1 MATRI
6 IRLAQAPELFRLRLG
21 DMVAARDSE
30 GDADLEYTG
39 TVVDGTREENPDTG
53 AYEIVY
59 RVKRADRQYFDA
71 RDLNLIRLYDD
82 ATLREEIRH
91 RLATYRL
98 HRSLPPAPEGDLEGH
113 ETIREGGRGQRC
125 SACDHLIP
133 GSDTRPM
140 ELRYPGGIVYLHAR
154 CYSVWLEERGRRS

>member
-6 IRLAQAPELFRLRLG
+6 IRLAQALELFRLRLG

-39 TVVDGTREENPDTG
+39 TVVDGTQEENPDTG

-59 RVKRADRQYFDA
+59 RVKRADDA
-71 RDLNLIRLYDD
+71 KDLNLIRLYDG

-98 HRSLPPAPEGDLEGH
+98 HRSLHPHQKEISKG
-113 ETIREGGRGQRC
+113 TKQ
-125 SACDHLIP
+125 
-133 GSDTRPM
+133 
-140 ELRYPGGIVYLHAR
+140 
-154 CYSVWLEERGRRS
+154 SVKATAANGVRRAIT